1 MGTDRSPS
9 HIVVVGCGRVGS
21 SLARWLTSAGHSVAV
36 IDRREEAFDRF
47 LGDWPGNRF
56 VGTGFDRELLEE
68 AGIARASAV
77 AAVTSGDNSNI
88 IVARIARETYGVDLV
103 VARIYDARRAAL
115 YAQLGIPTIATV
127 DWTVRE
133 AIHLVLP
140 ACADAV
146 EWSHPSD
153 AVSVARRLLPARLV
167 GTTVADL
174 ERPAQLRILAV
185 TRAGDTFT
193 TEGEAL
199 LQDGDELTLAGSRA
213 AIAAF
218 GAMEVVG

>member
-1 MGTDRSPS
+1 MATDGSTS

-21 SLARWLTSAGHSVAV
+21 SLARWLTAAGHSVAV

-47 LGDWPGNRF
+47 LNDWPGDRI
-56 VGTGFDRELLEE
+56 VGTGFDRELLEA

-88 IVARIARETYGVDLV
+88 IVARIARETYGVERV

-140 ACADAV
+140 PCADAV
-146 EWSHPSD
+146 DWSHPSD
-153 AVSVARRLLPARLV
+153 AVAVARRILPARLV

-174 ERPAQLRILAV
+174 ERPAHLRILAV
-185 TRAGDTFT
+185 TRAGATFT
-193 TEGEAL
+193 TQDDAL
-199 LQDGDELTLAGSRA
+199 LQDGDELTLAGSPS
-213 AIAAF
+213 AIATF
-218 GAMEVVG
+218 GSMEVH